1 MGAMPRLALLL
12 TTLIWGA
19 TFPATKA
26 ALEQLPP
33 FSFLFIRFLIGLGL
47 GLLFVL
53 AWRRRLYTDRQTI
66 QLSAIAALLMFLG
79 YAFQTIGLRYT
90 SASNSAF
97 ITALYVVLVPL
108 FLRRF
113 EPRTWISAC
122 LAVIGLWLL
131 INPPLELNASHPL
144 AWIRLINPGDLWTLA
159 CAAAFAGHIACL
171 ESYTRRSD
179 GQSLFVWQL
188 VFMTVA
194 LGPMMWLEVTLE
206 ASKAAS
212 GLPALPFSS
221 SSLTSPSVIIA
232 LLVCGLLATV
242 AFAVQIWAQRLL
254 PAHRVALIFSLE
266 PAFAA
271 WLAWYFLGEHLDLLA
286 WLGSALILSAV
297 IFGAMRQGERP
308 VPSRE
313 VATGVCDATNK
324 VRNAMNK
331 ER

>member
-1 MGAMPRLALLL
+1 MPRVALLL

-47 GLLFVL
+47 GCLIVL
-53 AWRRRLYTDRQTI
+53 AWRGRVRADRVTL
-66 QLSAIAALLMFLG
+66 QLSAIASLLMCLG
-79 YAFQTIGLRYT
+79 YVFQTIGLRYT

-113 EPRTWISAC
+113 EARTWVSAC
-122 LAVIGLWLL
+122 LAVVGLWLL
-131 INPPLELNASHPL
+131 VNPPLELNATHPF
-144 AWIRLINPGDLWTLA
+144 AWIGLINPGDLWTLA

-188 VFMTVA
+188 VMVTVA
-194 LGPMMWLEVTLE
+194 LGPMMWLEVSAE

-212 GLPALPFSS
+212 GLPVLPFTT
-221 SSLTSPSVIIA
+221 SSLLAPTVIVA
-232 LLVCGLLATV
+232 LLICGVLATV

-271 WLAWYFLGEHLDLLA
+271 WLAWYFLGEHLDLMA
-286 WLGSALILSAV
+286 WFGSALILSAV
-297 IFGAMRQGERP
+297 IFGAIRPSERSLPVTSEPVAATHSDSVRP
-308 VPSRE
+308 V
-313 VATGVCDATNK
+313 VK
-324 VRNAMNK
+324 
-331 ER
+331 